1 MPCAQRGGAGRRELV
16 SSSAGC
22 GTRSLGARGVSAT
35 IVAGLGYVS
44 LRQWET
50 AADQLFREQ
59 ARDVAAMATE
69 KVEMMLRHAED
80 AFLDRLQVLLSG
92 VGVADRPPDELVPQ
106 SRLAPA
112 PSNFD
117 P

>member
-1 MPCAQRGGAGRRELV
+1 MAP
-16 SSSAGC
+16 
-22 GTRSLGARGVSAT
+22 AT

-80 AFLDRLQVLLSG
+80 AFLDAGKRSPGEEEGGAGSIFDRKRTQIAGCQTHLFSFLGGRGHGLADLSK
-92 VGVADRPPDELVPQ
+92 ATHRWAA
-106 SRLAPA
+106 R
-112 PSNFD
+112 
-117 P
+117 